1 MLVFTDIPPETERVD
16 TNPYVATIFSAPNS
30 LDVYHNRGAMLK
42 CKQRCSCHSTTRIL
56 VRGPTRGGGA

>member
-1 MLVFTDIPPETERVD
+1 MPVFTDIPPETERAD
-16 TNPYVATIFSAPNS
+16 TNPYVVTIFSAPNS

-42 CKQRCSCHSTTRIL
+42 YEQQRNCCSITRVL